1 MFYDIKECHDMY
13 VAVVCF
19 LSTTCLILIFLT
31 NSPSFHVSPC
41 PSSLLILQTTSNLSA
56 VDSAFEVTEQDQL
69 AVCYPDQQ
77 WVDYDGTSYIFN
89 RQRYHTQCVDMQQQP
104 FEYGA
109 LSGYYTTG
117 EPCASA
123 CVQGDNRSQLKGCYP
138 EDR

>member
-1 MFYDIKECHDMY
+1 MLMYHLVNLTCSKLSLQYVVYADDITQRK
-13 VAVVCF
+13 
-19 LSTTCLILIFLT
+19 LT
-31 NSPSFHVSPC
+31 
-41 PSSLLILQTTSNLSA
+41 
-56 VDSAFEVTEQDQL
+56 VTEQDQL
-69 AVCYPDQQ
+69 AVCYPDYQ
-77 WVDYDGTSYIFN
+77 WVDFGGTSYIFN